1 MKLALNF
8 LPCKSFKKKLV
19 AYFTLKFIIK
29 GFMISIL
36 LSLFIF
42 LDLLNLKYIANLG
55 LLSAII
61 GLYILL
67 KSDRKIWF
75 WSGFF
80 IGLFWFYWISFSL
93 IYYNFGYLI
102 PIEILGIC
110 LIYGSIFLAVSWL
123 ESIYIKAIFLLFAS
137 YVAPFGFD
145 WLNFEL
151 IFVDTLFKPTI
162 YTLALVLISII
173 IAIKFNIYI
182 GISLLICSLAINYNY
197 KTESKSLPFDISLIS
212 TNISQDKIWE
222 RSTKDKIVKS
232 NLDMIEQ
239 AISDG
244 SRIVVLPES
253 SFPLFL
259 DHSEIL
265 LSVLKQKSYQIAIVA
280 GALGA
285 NNNKIYNSTYLFDKG
300 EIKRLDKLILVPF
313 GEEIPLPNFI
323 KNLINEIFFDSA
335 VDYSHANSVSDYE
348 IDGVKIRN
356 AICYE
361 ATKDEL
367 FKDNPKFMIAISN
380 NAWFSPSTQP
390 NLQSKLLKLK
400 AYKYKTTIYHSIN
413 GSPSQMITP

>member
-162 YTLALVLISII
+162 YTLALVLISIM
-173 IAIKFNIYI
+173 IAIKFNIYF
-182 GISLLICSLAINYNY
+182 GISLLICFLAINYNY

-232 NLDMIEQ
+232 NLDMIDQ

-259 DHSEIL
+259 NHSEIL

-400 AYKYKTTIYHSIN
+400 AYKYKTTIYHSVN

>member
-1 MKLALNF
+1 
-8 LPCKSFKKKLV
+8 
-19 AYFTLKFIIK
+19 
-29 GFMISIL
+29 MISIL

-93 IYYNFGYLI
+93 VYYNFGYLI

-110 LIYGSIFLAVSWL
+110 LIYGFIFLAVSWL

-173 IAIKFNIYI
+173 ISIKFSRYLGLGAMIFSLI
-182 GISLLICSLAINYNY
+182 ISY
-197 KTESKSLPFDISLIS
+197 KSTDNFESLPFNISLI
-212 TNISQDKIWE
+212 TTELNQNQIWD
-222 RSTKDKIVKS
+222 RNTKNDIIKS
-232 NLDMIEQ
+232 NLNIIDQ
-239 AISDG
+239 AIKDG
-244 SRIVVLPES
+244 SRAVVLPES
-253 SFPLFL
+253 AFPLFL
-259 DHSEIL
+259 DRSQIL
-265 LSVLKQKSYQIAIVA
+265 LSELKQKSHQIAIIT

-285 NNNKIYNSTYLFDKG
+285 SDNKLYNSTYIFDKG
-300 EIKRLDKLILVPF
+300 EVKRLDKLILVPF

-323 KNLINEIFFDSA
+323 KNPINNIFFDSA
-335 VDYSHANSVSDYE
+335 VDYSKANGVSDYE

-390 NLQSKLLKLK
+390 NLQSKILKLK
-400 AYKYKTTIYHSIN
+400 AFKYKTTIYHSIN

>member
-1 MKLALNF
+1 
-8 LPCKSFKKKLV
+8 
-19 AYFTLKFIIK
+19 
-29 GFMISIL
+29 MISIL

-173 IAIKFNIYI
+173 IAIKFNIYF

-232 NLDMIEQ
+232 NLDIIDQ

>member
-1 MKLALNF
+1 
-8 LPCKSFKKKLV
+8 
-19 AYFTLKFIIK
+19 
-29 GFMISIL
+29 MISIL

-162 YTLALVLISII
+162 YTLALVLISIM
-173 IAIKFNIYI
+173 IAIKFNIYF
-182 GISLLICSLAINYNY
+182 GISLLICFLAINYNY

-232 NLDMIEQ
+232 NLDMIDQ

-400 AYKYKTTIYHSIN
+400 AYKYKTTIYHSVN

>member
-8 LPCKSFKKKLV
+8 LPCESFKKKLV

-93 IYYNFGYLI
+93 VYYNFGYLI

-110 LIYGSIFLAVSWL
+110 LIYGFIFLAVSWL

-173 IAIKFNIYI
+173 ISIKFSRYLGLVAMVLSLI
-182 GISLLICSLAINYNY
+182 ISY
-197 KTESKSLPFDISLIS
+197 KSTDNFESLPFNISLI
-212 TNISQDKIWE
+212 TTELNQNQIWD
-222 RSTKDKIVKS
+222 RNTKNDIIKS
-232 NLDMIEQ
+232 NLNIIDQ
-239 AISDG
+239 AILGG
-244 SRIVVLPES
+244 SRAVVLPES
-253 SFPLFL
+253 AFPLFL
-259 DHSEIL
+259 DRSQIL
-265 LSVLKQKSYQIAIVA
+265 LSELKQKSHQIAIIT

-285 NNNKIYNSTYLFDKG
+285 SDNKLYNSTYIFNKG
-300 EIKRLDKLILVPF
+300 EVKRLDKLILVPF

-323 KNLINEIFFDSA
+323 KNPINNIFFDSA
-335 VDYSHANSVSDYE
+335 VDYSKANGVSDYE

-367 FKDNPKFMIAISN
+367 FNDNPKFMIAISN

-390 NLQSKLLKLK
+390 NLQSKILKLK
-400 AYKYKTTIYHSIN
+400 AFKYKTTIYHSIN

>member
-1 MKLALNF
+1 
-8 LPCKSFKKKLV
+8 
-19 AYFTLKFIIK
+19 
-29 GFMISIL
+29 MISIL

-232 NLDMIEQ
+232 NLDMIDQ

-259 DHSEIL
+259 NHSEIL

-390 NLQSKLLKLK
+390 NLQSKILKLK
-400 AYKYKTTIYHSIN
+400 AFKHKTTIYHSIN

>member
-1 MKLALNF
+1 MKLASNS
-8 LPCKSFKKKLV
+8 LPCGSFKKKLV
-19 AYFTLKFIIK
+19 DYFTLKFIIN
-29 GFMISIL
+29 GFIISIL

-42 LDLLNLKYIANLG
+42 LDILNLEYIANLS
-55 LLSAII
+55 LISAIF
-61 GLYILL
+61 GFYFLL
-67 KSDRKIWF
+67 KSSRQIWF
-75 WSGFF
+75 WSGVFT
-80 IGLFWFYWISFSL
+80 GLFWFYWISFSL
-93 IYYNFGYLI
+93 IYYNFAYLI

-110 LIYGSIFLAVSWL
+110 LIYGFIFLAAGWL
-123 ESIYIKAIFLLFAS
+123 ENIYIKAIFLLFAS
-137 YVAPFGFD
+137 YIAPFGFD

-151 IFVDTLFKPTI
+151 IFVDTFFIPSI

-173 IAIKFNIYI
+173 IAIKFNIYF

-197 KTESKSLPFDISLIS
+197 KTEPKSLPFDISLIS

-232 NLDMIEQ
+232 NLDMIDQ

-280 GALGA
+280 GALGT
-285 NNNKIYNSTYLFDKG
+285 NDNKIYNSTYLFDKG
-300 EIKRLDKLILVPF
+300 EVKRLDKLILVPF

-323 KNLINEIFFDSA
+323 KNLINKIFFDSA

-361 ATKDEL
+361 ATRDEL
-367 FKDNPKFMIAISN
+367 FVDKPKFMIAITN
-380 NAWFSPSTQP
+380 NAWFAPSTQP

-400 AYKYKTTIYHSIN
+400 AYKYKTTIYHSVN
-413 GSPSQMITP
+413 GSPSQMIAP

>member
-1 MKLALNF
+1 
-8 LPCKSFKKKLV
+8 
-19 AYFTLKFIIK
+19 
-29 GFMISIL
+29 
-36 LSLFIF
+36 
-42 LDLLNLKYIANLG
+42 
-55 LLSAII
+55 
-61 GLYILL
+61 
-67 KSDRKIWF
+67 
-75 WSGFF
+75 
-80 IGLFWFYWISFSL
+80 
-93 IYYNFGYLI
+93 
-102 PIEILGIC
+102 
-110 LIYGSIFLAVSWL
+110 
-123 ESIYIKAIFLLFAS
+123 FLLFAS
-137 YVAPFGFD
+137 YIAPFGFD

-151 IFVDTLFKPTI
+151 IFVDTFFIPSI

-173 IAIKFNIYI
+173 IAIKFNIYF

-197 KTESKSLPFDISLIS
+197 KTEPKSLPFDISLIS

-222 RSTKDKIVKS
+222 RSTKDKIVKN
-232 NLDMIEQ
+232 NLDMIDQ

-253 SFPLFL
+253 AFPLFL

-265 LSVLKQKSYQIAIVA
+265 LSVLKQKSHQIAIVA
-280 GALGA
+280 GALGT
-285 NNNKIYNSTYLFDKG
+285 NDNKIYNSTYLFDKG

-361 ATKDEL
+361 ATRDEL
-367 FKDNPKFMIAISN
+367 FVDKPKFMIAITN
-380 NAWFSPSTQP
+380 NAWFAPSTQP

-400 AYKYKTTIYHSIN
+400 AYKYKTTIYHSVN

>member
-1 MKLALNF
+1 MD
-8 LPCKSFKKKLV
+8 
-19 AYFTLKFIIK
+19 YFTLKFIIN
-29 GFMISIL
+29 GFIISIL

-42 LDLLNLKYIANLG
+42 LDILNLKYIANLS
-55 LLSAII
+55 LISAIF
-61 GLYILL
+61 GFYFLL
-67 KSDRKIWF
+67 KSNRQIWF
-75 WSGFF
+75 WSGVFT
-80 IGLFWFYWISFSL
+80 GLFWFYWISFSL
-93 IYYNFGYLI
+93 IYYNFAYLI

-110 LIYGSIFLAVSWL
+110 LIYGFIFLAAGWL
-123 ESIYIKAIFLLFAS
+123 ENIYIKAIFLLFAS
-137 YVAPFGFD
+137 YIAPFGFD

-151 IFVDTLFKPTI
+151 IFVDTFFIPSI

-173 IAIKFNIYI
+173 IAIKFNIYF

-197 KTESKSLPFDISLIS
+197 KTEPKSLPFDISLIS

-222 RSTKDKIVKS
+222 RSTKDKIIKN
-232 NLDMIEQ
+232 NLDMIDQ

-253 SFPLFL
+253 AFPLFL

-265 LSVLKQKSYQIAIVA
+265 LSVLKQKSHQIAIVA
-280 GALGA
+280 GALGT
-285 NNNKIYNSTYLFDKG
+285 NDNKIYNSTYLFDKG

-361 ATKDEL
+361 ATRDEL
-367 FKDNPKFMIAISN
+367 FVDKPKFMIAITN
-380 NAWFSPSTQP
+380 NAWFAPSTQP

-400 AYKYKTTIYHSIN
+400 AYKYKTTIYHSVN

>member
-29 GFMISIL
+29 GFMFSIL

-151 IFVDTLFKPTI
+151 IFIDTLFKPTI

-232 NLDMIEQ
+232 NLDIIDQ

-280 GALGA
+280 GALGT
-285 NNNKIYNSTYLFDKG
+285 NDNKIYNSTYLFDKG

>member
-93 IYYNFGYLI
+93 VYYNFGYLI

-182 GISLLICSLAINYNY
+182 GISLLIGSLAINYNY

-232 NLDMIEQ
+232 NLDMIDQ

-323 KNLINEIFFDSA
+323 KNLINKIFFDSA

-400 AYKYKTTIYHSIN
+400 AYKYKTTIYHSVN

>member
-1 MKLALNF
+1 MD
-8 LPCKSFKKKLV
+8 
-19 AYFTLKFIIK
+19 YFTLKFIIN
-29 GFMISIL
+29 GFIISIL

-42 LDLLNLKYIANLG
+42 LDLLNLKYISNLS
-55 LLSAII
+55 LISAIFGFYFI
-61 GLYILL
+61 L
-67 KSDRKIWF
+67 KSNKKIWF
-75 WSGFF
+75 WSGVFT
-80 IGLFWFYWISFSL
+80 GLFWFYWISFSL
-93 IYYNFGYLI
+93 IYYNFAYLI

-110 LIYGSIFLAVSWL
+110 LIYGFIFLAAGWL
-123 ESIYIKAIFLLFAS
+123 ENIYIKAIFLLFAS
-137 YVAPFGFD
+137 YIAPFGFD

-151 IFVDTLFKPTI
+151 IFVDTFFIPSI

-173 IAIKFNIYI
+173 IAIKFNIYF
-182 GISLLICSLAINYNY
+182 GISLLICFLAINYNY
-197 KTESKSLPFDISLIS
+197 KTESKSLPFNISLIS

-232 NLDMIEQ
+232 NLDMIDQ

-280 GALGA
+280 GALGTSD
-285 NNNKIYNSTYLFDKG
+285 NQLYNSTYLFDKG

-323 KNLINEIFFDSA
+323 KDLINRLFFDSA
-335 VDYSHANSVSDYE
+335 IDYSHASSVSDYE

-361 ATKDEL
+361 ATRDEL
-367 FKDNPKFMIAISN
+367 FINEPKFMIAITN
-380 NAWFSPSTQP
+380 NAWFTPSTQP

-400 AYKYKTTIYHSIN
+400 AYKYKTIIYHSVN

>member
-8 LPCKSFKKKLV
+8 LPCESFKKKLV

-29 GFMISIL
+29 GFIISIL

-110 LIYGSIFLAVSWL
+110 LIYGSIFLAISWL

-232 NLDMIEQ
+232 NLDMIDQ

>member
-1 MKLALNF
+1 
-8 LPCKSFKKKLV
+8 
-19 AYFTLKFIIK
+19 
-29 GFMISIL
+29 MISIL

-151 IFVDTLFKPTI
+151 IFIDTLFKPTI

-232 NLDMIEQ
+232 NLDIIDQ

-300 EIKRLDKLILVPF
+300 KIKRLDKLILVPF

-400 AYKYKTTIYHSIN
+400 AYKYKTTIYHSVN

>member
-1 MKLALNF
+1 
-8 LPCKSFKKKLV
+8 
-19 AYFTLKFIIK
+19 
-29 GFMISIL
+29 MISIL

-162 YTLALVLISII
+162 YTLALVLISIM
-173 IAIKFNIYI
+173 IAIKFNIYF

-212 TNISQDKIWE
+212 TNINQDKIWE

-232 NLDMIEQ
+232 NLDIIDQ

-280 GALGA
+280 GALGT

>member
-1 MKLALNF
+1 
-8 LPCKSFKKKLV
+8 
-19 AYFTLKFIIK
+19 
-29 GFMISIL
+29 MISIL

-55 LLSAII
+55 FLSAII

-232 NLDMIEQ
+232 NLDMIDQ

>member
-151 IFVDTLFKPTI
+151 IFIDTLFKPTI
-162 YTLALVLISII
+162 YTLALVLISIM

-232 NLDMIEQ
+232 NLDIIDQ

-259 DHSEIL
+259 NHSEIL

-323 KNLINEIFFDSA
+323 KNLINKIFFDSA

>member
-173 IAIKFNIYI
+173 IAIKFNIYF

-232 NLDMIEQ
+232 NLDIIDQ

>member
-8 LPCKSFKKKLV
+8 LPCESFKKKLV

-67 KSDRKIWF
+67 KSDRTIWF

-110 LIYGSIFLAVSWL
+110 LIYGFIFLAVSWL

-173 IAIKFNIYI
+173 ISIKFSRYLGLGAMIFSLI
-182 GISLLICSLAINYNY
+182 ISY
-197 KTESKSLPFDISLIS
+197 KSTDNFESLPFNISLI
-212 TNISQDKIWE
+212 TTELNQNQIWD
-222 RSTKDKIVKS
+222 RNTKNDIIKS
-232 NLDMIEQ
+232 NLNIIDQ
-239 AISDG
+239 AILDG
-244 SRIVVLPES
+244 SRAVVLPES
-253 SFPLFL
+253 AFPLFL
-259 DHSEIL
+259 DRSQIL
-265 LSVLKQKSYQIAIVA
+265 LSELKQKSHQIAIIT

-285 NNNKIYNSTYLFDKG
+285 SDNKLYNSTYIFDKG
-300 EIKRLDKLILVPF
+300 EVKRLDKLILVPF

-323 KNLINEIFFDSA
+323 KNPINNIFFDSA
-335 VDYSHANSVSDYE
+335 VDYSKANGVSDYE

-390 NLQSKLLKLK
+390 NLQSKILKLK
-400 AYKYKTTIYHSIN
+400 AFKYKTTIYHSIN
-413 GSPSQMITP
+413 GNPSQMITP

>member
-8 LPCKSFKKKLV
+8 LPCESFKKKLV

-67 KSDRKIWF
+67 KSDKKIWF

-110 LIYGSIFLAVSWL
+110 LIYGFIFLAVSWL

-173 IAIKFNIYI
+173 ISIKFSRYLGLGAMVLSLI
-182 GISLLICSLAINYNY
+182 ISY
-197 KTESKSLPFDISLIS
+197 KSTDNFESLPFNISLI
-212 TNISQDKIWE
+212 TTELNQNQIWD
-222 RSTKDKIVKS
+222 RNTKNDIIKS
-232 NLDMIEQ
+232 NLNIIDQ
-239 AISDG
+239 AIKDG
-244 SRIVVLPES
+244 SRAVVLPES
-253 SFPLFL
+253 AFPLFL
-259 DHSEIL
+259 DRSQIL
-265 LSVLKQKSYQIAIVA
+265 LSELKQKSHQIAIIT

-285 NNNKIYNSTYLFDKG
+285 SDNKLYNSTYIFDKG
-300 EIKRLDKLILVPF
+300 EVKRLDKLILVPF

-323 KNLINEIFFDSA
+323 KNPINNIFFDSA
-335 VDYSHANSVSDYE
+335 VDYSKANGVSDYE

-390 NLQSKLLKLK
+390 NLQSKILKLK
-400 AYKYKTTIYHSIN
+400 AFKYKTTIYHSIN

>member
-1 MKLALNF
+1 
-8 LPCKSFKKKLV
+8 
-19 AYFTLKFIIK
+19 
-29 GFMISIL
+29 MISIL

-232 NLDMIEQ
+232 NLDMIDQ

-361 ATKDEL
+361 ATKDGL

-413 GSPSQMITP
+413 GSSSQMITP

>member
-1 MKLALNF
+1 MD
-8 LPCKSFKKKLV
+8 
-19 AYFTLKFIIK
+19 YFTLKFIIN
-29 GFMISIL
+29 GFIISIL

-42 LDLLNLKYIANLG
+42 LDILNLEYIANLS
-55 LLSAII
+55 LISAIF
-61 GLYILL
+61 GFYFLL
-67 KSDRKIWF
+67 KSSRQIWF
-75 WSGFF
+75 WSGVFT
-80 IGLFWFYWISFSL
+80 GLFWFYWISFSL
-93 IYYNFGYLI
+93 IYYNFAYLI

-110 LIYGSIFLAVSWL
+110 LIYGFTFLAAGWL
-123 ESIYIKAIFLLFAS
+123 ENIYIKAIFLLFAN
-137 YVAPFGFD
+137 YIAPFGFD

-151 IFVDTLFKPTI
+151 IFVDTFFIPSI

-173 IAIKFNIYI
+173 IAIKFNIYF

-197 KTESKSLPFDISLIS
+197 KTEPKSLPFDISLIS

-222 RSTKDKIVKS
+222 RSTKDKIVKN
-232 NLDMIEQ
+232 NLDMIDQ

-253 SFPLFL
+253 AFPLFL

-280 GALGA
+280 GALGT
-285 NNNKIYNSTYLFDKG
+285 NDNKIYNSTYLFDKG
-300 EIKRLDKLILVPF
+300 EVKRLDKLILVPF

-361 ATKDEL
+361 ATRDEL
-367 FKDNPKFMIAISN
+367 FVDKPKFMITITN
-380 NAWFSPSTQP
+380 NAWFAPSTQP

-400 AYKYKTTIYHSIN
+400 AYKYKTTIYHSVN

>member
-8 LPCKSFKKKLV
+8 LPCESFKKKLV

-162 YTLALVLISII
+162 YTLALVLISIM
-173 IAIKFNIYI
+173 IAIKFNIYF
-182 GISLLICSLAINYNY
+182 GISLLICFLAINYNY

-232 NLDMIEQ
+232 NLDMIDQ

-259 DHSEIL
+259 NHSEIL

>member
-8 LPCKSFKKKLV
+8 LPCESFKKKLV

-110 LIYGSIFLAVSWL
+110 LIYGFIFLAVSWL

-173 IAIKFNIYI
+173 ISIKFSRYLGLGAMIFSLI
-182 GISLLICSLAINYNY
+182 ISY
-197 KTESKSLPFDISLIS
+197 KSTDNFESLPFNISLI
-212 TNISQDKIWE
+212 TTELNQNQIWD
-222 RSTKDKIVKS
+222 RNTKNDIIKS
-232 NLDMIEQ
+232 NLNIIDQ
-239 AISDG
+239 AILDG
-244 SRIVVLPES
+244 SRAVVLPES
-253 SFPLFL
+253 AFPLFL
-259 DHSEIL
+259 DRSQIL
-265 LSVLKQKSYQIAIVA
+265 LSELKQKSHQIAIIT

-285 NNNKIYNSTYLFDKG
+285 SDNKLYNSTYIFDKG

-323 KNLINEIFFDSA
+323 KNPISNIFFDSA
-335 VDYSHANSVSDYE
+335 VDYSKANGVSDYE

-390 NLQSKLLKLK
+390 NLQSKLLKLMAFK
-400 AYKYKTTIYHSIN
+400 HKTTIYHSIN
-413 GSPSQMITP
+413 GSLSQLITP

>member
-110 LIYGSIFLAVSWL
+110 LIYGSIFLAISWL

-232 NLDMIEQ
+232 NLDMIDQ

>member
-1 MKLALNF
+1 
-8 LPCKSFKKKLV
+8 
-19 AYFTLKFIIK
+19 
-29 GFMISIL
+29 
-36 LSLFIF
+36 
-42 LDLLNLKYIANLG
+42 
-55 LLSAII
+55 SAIF
-61 GLYILL
+61 GFYFLL
-67 KSDRKIWF
+67 KSSRQIWF
-75 WSGFF
+75 WSGVFT
-80 IGLFWFYWISFSL
+80 GLFWFYWISFSL
-93 IYYNFGYLI
+93 IYYNFTYLI

-110 LIYGSIFLAVSWL
+110 LIYGFIFLTAGWL
-123 ESIYIKAIFLLFAS
+123 ENIYIKAIFLLFAS
-137 YVAPFGFD
+137 YIAPFGFD

-151 IFVDTLFKPTI
+151 IFVDTFFIPSI

-173 IAIKFNIYI
+173 IAIKFNIYF

-197 KTESKSLPFDISLIS
+197 KTEPKSLPFDISLIS

-222 RSTKDKIVKS
+222 RSTKDKIVKN
-232 NLDMIEQ
+232 NLDMIDQ

-280 GALGA
+280 GALGTSD
-285 NNNKIYNSTYLFDKG
+285 NKIYNSTYLFDKG
-300 EIKRLDKLILVPF
+300 EVKRLDKLILVPF

-361 ATKDEL
+361 ATRDEL
-367 FKDNPKFMIAISN
+367 FVDKPKFMIAITN
-380 NAWFSPSTQP
+380 NAWFAPSTQP

-400 AYKYKTTIYHSIN
+400 AYKYKTTIYHSVN

>member
-1 MKLALNF
+1 
-8 LPCKSFKKKLV
+8 
-19 AYFTLKFIIK
+19 
-29 GFMISIL
+29 MISIL

-67 KSDRKIWF
+67 KSDKKIWF

-110 LIYGSIFLAVSWL
+110 LIYGFIFLAVSWL

-173 IAIKFNIYI
+173 ISIKFSRYLGLGAMVLSLI
-182 GISLLICSLAINYNY
+182 ISY
-197 KTESKSLPFDISLIS
+197 KSTDNFESLPFNISLI
-212 TNISQDKIWE
+212 TTELNQNQIWD
-222 RSTKDKIVKS
+222 RNTKNDIIKS
-232 NLDMIEQ
+232 NLNIIDQ
-239 AISDG
+239 AIKDG
-244 SRIVVLPES
+244 SRAVVLPES
-253 SFPLFL
+253 AFPLFL
-259 DHSEIL
+259 DRSQIL
-265 LSVLKQKSYQIAIVA
+265 LSELKQKSHQIAIIT

-285 NNNKIYNSTYLFDKG
+285 SDNKLYNSTYIFDKG
-300 EIKRLDKLILVPF
+300 EVKRLDKLILVPF

-323 KNLINEIFFDSA
+323 KNPINNIFFDSA
-335 VDYSHANSVSDYE
+335 VDYSKANGVSDYE

-390 NLQSKLLKLK
+390 NLQSKILKLK
-400 AYKYKTTIYHSIN
+400 AFKYKTTIYHSIN

>member
-1 MKLALNF
+1 
-8 LPCKSFKKKLV
+8 
-19 AYFTLKFIIK
+19 
-29 GFMISIL
+29 MISIL

-61 GLYILL
+61 GVYILL

-93 IYYNFGYLI
+93 VYYNFGYLI

-173 IAIKFNIYI
+173 ISIKFSRYLGLGAMIFSLI
-182 GISLLICSLAINYNY
+182 ISY
-197 KTESKSLPFDISLIS
+197 KSTDNFESLPFNISLI
-212 TNISQDKIWE
+212 TTELNQNQIWD
-222 RSTKDKIVKS
+222 RNTKNDIIKS
-232 NLDMIEQ
+232 NLNIIDQ
-239 AISDG
+239 AIKDG
-244 SRIVVLPES
+244 SRAVVLPES
-253 SFPLFL
+253 AFPLFL
-259 DHSEIL
+259 DRSQIL
-265 LSVLKQKSYQIAIVA
+265 LSELKQKSHQIAIIT

-285 NNNKIYNSTYLFDKG
+285 SDNKLYNSTYIFDKG
-300 EIKRLDKLILVPF
+300 EVKRLDKLILVPF

-323 KNLINEIFFDSA
+323 RNPISNIFFDSA
-335 VDYSHANSVSDYE
+335 VDYSKADGVSDYE

-390 NLQSKLLKLK
+390 NLQSKILKLK
-400 AYKYKTTIYHSIN
+400 AFKYKTTIYHSIN